1 MSSASPPTPTSPR
14 SPRNIVVIGG
24 GIQATSV
31 AFHISQ
37 SKHLP
42 DGSSVTILEAQKL
55 ANAASGKGGGFMAR
69 SWGDGSPTQTLHELA
84 FDMYEELCPMLG
96 VQSYRKLPVLSV
108 SPGPTAK
115 SRQDNKSKNPSIS
128 DIVPNWLDGSVGR
141 LAPMG
146 FGDDTAQVTPREVV
160 ERMIEF
166 AAIDVVLGKCVG
178 VDAEVKGEAKAVT
191 GVKYVDKETGEERVL
206 PASDVVVSAG
216 PWSCNAEHWF
226 DGAVSLP
233 MDGVKSTSIVWRPP
247 RDGSPVDAT
256 ALFCGE
262 DPRYNT
268 HLECYPR
275 PDGTIYL
282 CGIGGS
288 DYISTQQLQNDAFLT
303 DCPPKEDRVEAA
315 TASFQMMSHAY
326 QTDGELLQSQA
337 CMRPCPPDAKPYMG
351 RIDGYH
357 GAFINAGHNCW
368 GIAWAPACGKAM
380 AELVL
385 EGSCKSVNLNP
396 FNPSRFTAP
405 GSRGGRGRKK
415 KGVSVGEQW

>member
-1 MSSASPPTPTSPR
+1 M
-14 SPRNIVVIGG
+14 IGG

-31 AFHISQ
+31 AFHIAQ
-37 SKHLP
+37 SGHLP
-42 DGSSVTILEAQKL
+42 DGSTVTILEAQKL

-84 FDMYEELCPMLG
+84 FDLYEELCPKLG

-115 SRQDNKSKNPSIS
+115 SRQDNKSKNPSIR

-141 LAPMG
+141 LSPMG

-166 AAIDVVLGKCVG
+166 ANKDGKAIDAVLGKCVG
-178 VDAEVKGEAKAVT
+178 VDTEVKGEAKAVT
-191 GVKYVDKETGEERVL
+191 GVQYVDKETGEEKVL

-216 PWSCNAEHWF
+216 PWSCNAELWF
-226 DGAVSLP
+226 DGAVKLP
-233 MDGVKSTSIVWRPP
+233 MEGVKSTSIVWRPP

-282 CGIGGS
+282 CGIGEQAGEGMGASRALIILQFNFSFTTWILAGGS
-288 DYISTQQLQNDAFLT
+288 DYISTQQLQNDAFLA

-326 QTDGELLQSQA
+326 QTNGELLQSQA
-337 CMRPCPPDAKPYMG
+337 CMRPCPP
-351 RIDGYH
+351 
-357 GAFINAGHNCW
+357 GA
-368 GIAWAPACGKAM
+368 
-380 AELVL
+380 
-385 EGSCKSVNLNP
+385 
-396 FNPSRFTAP
+396 T
-405 GSRGGRGRKK
+405 
-415 KGVSVGEQW
+415 

>member
-1 MSSASPPTPTSPR
+1 MMPLGKMYISPLVHVLLLAVAPPSTRAFTSPTSSSSARRLGSCKFTARNVVCFSADANESTQSTQHVSQRVIVVYVARFSPQRPNS
-14 SPRNIVVIGG
+14 SVVIGG

-282 CGIGGS
+282 CGIG
-288 DYISTQQLQNDAFLT
+288 
-303 DCPPKEDRVEAA
+303 ER
-315 TASFQMMSHAY
+315 
-326 QTDGELLQSQA
+326 
-337 CMRPCPPDAKPYMG
+337 
-351 RIDGYH
+351 
-357 GAFINAGHNCW
+357 
-368 GIAWAPACGKAM
+368 AM
-380 AELVL
+380 
-385 EGSCKSVNLNP
+385 
-396 FNPSRFTAP
+396 
-405 GSRGGRGRKK
+405 
-415 KGVSVGEQW
+415 